1 MAKKKHI
8 ESPEEGPVQITEK
21 TAETVAKALA
31 GTELQ
36 VPAIGQQ
43 WTDKE
48 TGESRCITS
57 IDEEVVS
64 FGDGS
69 SIEIGEFPNFYT
81 PTPEVLPIQP
91 IENADSVRVNITPR
105 SYPVR
110 TETRELA
117 VHYTPEEIDQMSRDL
132 SNTVLDINR
141 IPAMKKALVLKQQD
155 LADRIL
161 EETHEIPVRCG
172 WEYECAGIDSDGHR
186 IHSDTHKTLFRLDTG
201 AVVETSMMTAEDRQL
216 ELNYAQHQQH
226 PEAMAGEEALAEMAE
241 AAHTSEE
248 DQEAA

>member
-8 ESPEEGPVQITEK
+8 EAPEEGPVQITEK

-43 WTDKE
+43 WTD
-48 TGESRCITS
+48 
-57 IDEEVVS
+57 D
-64 FGDGS
+64 
-69 SIEIGEFPNFYT
+69 FYH